1 MLPFV
6 GIPGQ
11 TIALYLYPKRSDD
24 GLVLV
29 VVRERLKL
37 RMRTLAHPVLVRIK
51 ALDQFRK
58 HSHNTY
64 QHFFAGLNRI

>member
-29 VVRERLKL
+29 VVGERLKL

-51 ALDQFRK
+51 ALDQLYARG
-58 HSHNTY
+58 TTR
-64 QHFFAGLNRI
+64 Q